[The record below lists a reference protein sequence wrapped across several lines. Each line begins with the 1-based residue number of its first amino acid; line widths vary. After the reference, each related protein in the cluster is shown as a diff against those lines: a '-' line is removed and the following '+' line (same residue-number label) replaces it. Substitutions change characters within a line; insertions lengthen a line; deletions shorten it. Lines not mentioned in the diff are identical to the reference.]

1 MDKADPEEPEIPEDY
16 EQGTLVRVP
25 GVEEELRHHSEIAAA
40 TILVYGRP
48 TCPSVPP
55 VLRLLDEAGVA
66 YDYVNVRQDFE
77 AAARL
82 RQITGGYESVPTLVF
97 PDGRTLIEPGTAAL
111 RRALHEAGSAGAPTA
126 PPAATDHARLS
137 NRVYWLLALIGLAL
151 LAAVAISIQ

>member
-1 MDKADPEEPEIPEDY
+1 MTEP
-16 EQGTLVRVP
+16 
-25 GVEEELRHHSEIAAA
+25 
-40 TILVYGRP
+40 ILVYGRP

-97 PDGRTLIEPGTAAL
+97 PDGRILVEPGTAAL
-111 RRALHEAGSAGAPTA
+111 RRALQEAAPAGDRPAVPTA
-126 PPAATDHARLS
+126 AARPAWR
-137 NRVYWLLALIGLAL
+137 NPVYWLLALIAFVLVV
-151 LAAVAISIQ
+151 AAVISIQ

>member
-1 MDKADPEEPEIPEDY
+1 MNDQRGDRIISDPQIMI
-16 EQGTLVRVP
+16 T
-25 GVEEELRHHSEIAAA
+25 
-40 TILVYGRP
+40 VYGRP
-48 TCPSVPP
+48 TCPSVPG

-111 RRALHEAGSAGAPTA
+111 RRALREADPTGQQPA
-126 PPAATDHARLS
+126 PPAAPARARFS

-151 LAAVAISIQ
+151 VIAVVISIQWSVGP